1 MDFRFGTPTDQQE
14 DKELQRPRNFRFG
27 EPSEPTP
34 RNFRFGEP
42 TDGRD
47 VPTGVQAPSD
57 LPEDLNPEVR
67 RGVVTANAMKQMDDI
82 VSSYGRPLS
91 QEDFIQDERLMDLVR
106 MNMEARFRSGED
118 YGIPGTAYSYATTA
132 AGGATARGWQSM
144 DDKELFETWQN
155 YHRSLSSGQSV
166 TTVNEVGYITQADLE
181 TKAAMGMGYKLFDSM
196 GNIFGKDTSWGDMFD
211 GVGDYIKGAVWD
223 PVTILSLGAGK
234 ALSAG
239 STKVAA
245 EGFRQVGVHAAE
257 QVLLNGG
264 TRQAATQAGR
274 VAINEALKQSARFTF
289 GEAATAVAR
298 NSVVDVAANI
308 GADIAYQNIL
318 IETGAQE
325 EYSALQTGISALGA
339 VAIPGIMAARSIG
352 RTGLDAAGARGFRNL
367 SYQFSVMDSEAVD
380 AALRT
385 TIQSNEVIGPLRTA
399 FRQFA
404 KDAPETSAW
413 REAADAAKE
422 AVGEVNLNNMSQK
435 FWQTFLFGDDTNGFV
450 GLAQTLQNA
459 GVEWIPR
466 DKSDTVT
473 RFLGDTIE
481 WLGDDVVNDVVTNY
495 EKVIGRELDLAAAG
509 VDADRYTAK
518 GLAVIFRA
526 RQSWAGAA
534 LQQSSI
540 AKRYLG
546 FRKADETPTMFGT
559 FQAQTGDTIVRDI
572 LDGLVK
578 DIERPEKVE
587 ADPQALRYIQSVWKR
602 LLTAHPATTGLN
614 LKGWFVSH
622 NLNIVSDMVQGTIQ
636 IALSPIP
643 YVRGVQRTIDGKTIS
658 LSASEAMQRGKG
670 SILGALRRGAGLLD
684 PMDTAEGA
692 ANYLALKPE
701 LAERVFTVI
710 TGDSGFEDA
719 AKTFNMNPDST
730 ILKATENTTRF
741 VQNVMGV
748 RLQDELTKHISFM
761 GNLDTAVRR
770 EYGMS
775 FNDFISNRT
784 VEDAYLEMFSA
795 RWRENVDAW
804 ALDRTLRETASKG
817 WTVNNPGGN
826 IMREMAGVIEWMSSN
841 SVVGYAVPFGRFFN
855 TATAAVGDYTGVNF
869 IRHLGKRA
877 FGRDIN
883 FAEEEGLALLSRAAV
898 GWTGFYFASEQ
909 AMDKID
915 DGLFWNQDRR
925 EDGSIQDSTYDWP
938 ESIFRIMGQV
948 LAHKRRD
955 GEIPDALA
963 KEGLAVLG
971 AQTFRSM
978 DTASKDIYQ
987 LADAI
992 LSLDAQEAGSL
1003 LMEQTMGLMAQIV
1016 SGATRPLDPINQ
1028 AAMLMRGDTTTPDR
1042 RQGYKFINEATR
1054 YIDHIFGNITGDLPR
1069 RAYPTR
1075 DEPANVDLG
1084 RTFGGTRS
1092 TPENLPIERMMA
1104 AVGRPSWTA
1113 VRWEGPPEVKNRL
1126 DELVGPIL
1134 NSVAGNYLRNNP
1146 DFGDMSLNAREAAL
1160 EQVLTTAK
1168 ELATQTFETS
1178 TRSDDQNLE
1187 VVRDLAKVDRRDLAR
1202 AQKFLGMEGDPVDIL
1217 GEPNGPE
1224 QLKLLLFMAKNWD
1237 DAEYRFWEQTSK

>member
-1 MDFRFGTPTDQQE
+1 MELKFIPDDPNKQEEEDQQSS
-14 DKELQRPRNFRFG
+14 LRFVPD
-27 EPSEPTP
+27 ETP
-34 RNFRFGEP
+34 LTFIPDTQE
-42 TDGRD
+42 T
-47 VPTGVQAPSD
+47 TVQTPSD

-118 YGIPGTAYSYATTA
+118 YGITGTAYSYGTTA

-155 YHRSLSSGQSV
+155 YHRSFAVGQSV
-166 TTVNEVGYITQADLE
+166 TTVNELGYLTQADLE

-196 GNIFGKDTSWGDMFD
+196 GNIFGSETSWGDMFD

-234 ALSAG
+234 ALSSG

-245 EGFRQVGVHAAE
+245 EGFRQVAIRAAE
-257 QVLLNGG
+257 QTLLNGG
-264 TRQAATQAGR
+264 TAQAATQAGQ
-274 VAINEALKQSARFTF
+274 VAVQQALKQSARFTA

-308 GADIAYQNIL
+308 GADIAYQNVL

-352 RTGLDAAGARGFRNL
+352 RTGLEAAGVRGFRDV
-367 SYQFSVMDSEAVD
+367 SYKFSVMNDEAVD

-413 REAADAAKE
+413 REAADAAK
-422 AVGEVNLNNMSQK
+422 AATGEVNLSDMNQK
-435 FWQTFLFGDDTNGFV
+435 FWQTFLFGDDTNGFT
-450 GLAQTLQNA
+450 GLAHTLQNA
-459 GVEWIPR
+459 GVEWVPR

-509 VDADRYTAK
+509 ADRYTAK
-518 GLAVIFRA
+518 GLADIFRA

-546 FRKADETPTMFGT
+546 FRKADETTSMFGT

-578 DIERPEKVE
+578 DIKKPEKVE
-587 ADPQALRYIQSVWKR
+587 ADPQALRYVQSVWKR

-622 NLNIVSDMVQGTIQ
+622 NLNIVSDMVQGTMQ

-643 YVRGVQRTIDGKTIS
+643 YVRGVQRTIDGRTIS

-692 ANYLALKPE
+692 ANYLAMKPD

-784 VEDAYLEMFSA
+784 TEDAYLEMFSA

-925 EDGSIQDSTYDWP
+925 DDGSIQDSTYDWP

-1003 LMEQTMGLMAQIV
+1003 LMEQTMGLMSQIV
-1016 SGATRPLDPINQ
+1016 SGATRPLDPVNQ

-1069 RAYPTR
+1069 RSYPTR
-1075 DEPANVDLG
+1075 DEPVNVDLG

-1113 VRWEGPPEVKNRL
+1113 VRWEGPAEVKNRM